1 MQIHGIGIKL
11 LYTVIAGAGIGAY
24 LTKYIDSSN
33 LKKYFG
39 LFLSIVAIIDVIQT
53 IKNKINEKSKKG
65 GEGV

>member
-1 MQIHGIGIKL
+1 MKL
-11 LYTVIAGAGIGAY
+11 LYTVILGAGVGAY

-65 GEGV
+65 GEGVWKI

>member
-1 MQIHGIGIKL
+1 MNL
-11 LYTVIAGAGIGAY
+11 LYTVILVEGVWAY
-24 LTKYIDSSN
+24 LSKYIDSSN

-65 GEGV
+65 GEAVWKI

>member
-1 MQIHGIGIKL
+1 MKL
-11 LYTVIAGAGIGAY
+11 LYTVILGAGVGAY

-65 GEGV
+65 GEGVSKI

>member
-1 MQIHGIGIKL
+1 MQTLGAGVKL
-11 LYTVIAGAGIGAY
+11 LYTVILGAGIGAY

-65 GEGV
+65 GESV

>member
-1 MQIHGIGIKL
+1 MRL
-11 LYTVIAGAGIGAY
+11 LYTVILGASVGAY
-24 LTKYIDSSN
+24 LTKYINSSN
-33 LKKYFG
+33 LKKFFG

>member
-1 MQIHGIGIKL
+1 MKL
-11 LYTVIAGAGIGAY
+11 LYTVILGAGVGAY

-53 IKNKINEKSKKG
+53 IKNKINEQSKKG

>member
-1 MQIHGIGIKL
+1 MRL
-11 LYTVIAGAGIGAY
+11 LYTVIVGASVGAY

-33 LKKYFG
+33 LKKFFG